1 METVS
6 TFVMTPELAQ
16 PVIDA
21 INTGLTNFIPV
32 GVGIMATFIGIQI
45 FRRVLYQ
52 FL

>member
-1 METVS
+1 MDAVT

-21 INTGLTNFIPV
+21 INSGLTNFIPV
-32 GVGIMATFIGIQI
+32 GIGIMASFVGISI
-45 FRRVLYQ
+45 FRRILYQ